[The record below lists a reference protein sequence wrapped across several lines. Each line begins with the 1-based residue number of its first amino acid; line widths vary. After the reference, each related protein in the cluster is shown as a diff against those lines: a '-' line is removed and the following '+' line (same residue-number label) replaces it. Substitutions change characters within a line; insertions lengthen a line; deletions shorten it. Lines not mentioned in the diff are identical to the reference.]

1 MPIDVGLVLPGNLS
15 LHEVCAPLA
24 DELSR
29 CFWVVDIQSGP
40 FDSLWLYQSPENE
53 ALVDRQSWPVP
64 AFGHTSTTGF
74 RPGSLPL
81 LADHLISDE
90 YRYFFVIDAP
100 GEVAL
105 PRATT
110 LARHIGDLSENF
122 LRDLGGAADL
132 FLCDA
137 DGWWEIYCGRPD
149 WIARLRAAWP
159 DLRARPLSRGGK
171 APGAEFR

>member
-1 MPIDVGLVLPGNLS
+1 MSTDVGLVLPGKHS
-15 LHEVCAPLA
+15 LREVCAPLA

-40 FDSLWLYQSPENE
+40 FDSLWLFESPENE
-53 ALVDRQSWPVP
+53 ALVERQSWRVP
-64 AFGHTSTTGF
+64 AFGHSSTAGF

-100 GEVAL
+100 EELAR
-105 PRATT
+105 PRAAT
-110 LARHIGDLSENF
+110 LARHVGDFSENF
-122 LRDLGGAADL
+122 LQDLGGAADL

-137 DGWWEIYCGRPD
+137 DGWWEIYCRKPD
-149 WIARLRAAWP
+149 WVARLRADWP
-159 DLRARPLSRGGK
+159 ELRERPLGSGGK
-171 APGAEFR
+171 APGAELG